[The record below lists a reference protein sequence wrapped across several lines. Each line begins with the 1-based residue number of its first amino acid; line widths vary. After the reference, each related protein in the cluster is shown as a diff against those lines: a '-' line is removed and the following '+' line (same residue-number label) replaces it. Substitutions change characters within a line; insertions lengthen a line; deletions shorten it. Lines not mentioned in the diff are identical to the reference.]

1 MSFSSSRLVILGAS
15 VEGEIVVHTN
25 WISGKLISV
34 VVCMRL
40 VLMSIAF
47 RFESIVNKLGSRSVE
62 IGESS
67 MVQV

>member
-47 RFESIVNKLGSRSVE
+47 RFESIVNKHGSRSVE